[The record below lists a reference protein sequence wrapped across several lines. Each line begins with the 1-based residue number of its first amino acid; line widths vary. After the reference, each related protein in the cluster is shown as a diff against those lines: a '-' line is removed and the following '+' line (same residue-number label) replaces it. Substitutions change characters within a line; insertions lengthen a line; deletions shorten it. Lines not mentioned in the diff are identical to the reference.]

1 MAWGKFSLFDTVR
14 QICWIA
20 LGLIWAQGFPR
31 YERPPR
37 GWEALQR
44 GAVQV
49 WYLRGQENLAQEV
62 GAWSVDA
69 FQEITTLLEFQ
80 PEGML
85 TVRLHPSPRAWA
97 QQPLPTPQGSLTPPS
112 RIVEVF
118 PTGSRA
124 AFAAQVRS
132 RLIATVLE
140 HLYFSDGM
148 RFQNRTL
155 LYIPDWFL
163 WGFAYFWGE
172 GWTGED
178 IAWLQQLPTS
188 TFALIA
194 RRQPPR
200 SPFYRS
206 LYKSIWFYLY
216 RTYGQRKVIDL
227 LYMARLTRSIS
238 EALAL
243 TLNLS
248 EEELTQKWKAFVES
262 LKQESSLSPEEKLS
276 HPVLSAVVQENQLSY
291 ATHRKGSIRYFLQLQ
306 DQTYELP
313 GTWPWKNAYEE
324 SQVPM
329 AFSPEGKLA
338 WVAYQTEG
346 PLVWIW
352 DPGKRRYDRYPVEV
366 RAIHSMAWEG
376 EGTLWISALTDAGEV
391 ALFTLSYPQANL
403 RKAFT
408 AKGDLLWPLPRAGGE
423 VWAIWQ
429 PDTSV
434 LRPLSV
440 LWEPPRPV
448 RCKSGQC
455 EPLPFPSLYAA
466 FGGWVPAGESAF
478 TLSDVYGQGHP
489 WWIAADTSQPASG
502 FVPGLHSW
510 AGQRGDTVF
519 FRYAARGRWRLGA
532 LPAQALSP
540 RSEVFPP
547 VSAAEVIQ
555 FRLQRKGR
563 YAATYA
569 LPRPPALPDT
579 ARKDTPQ
586 SGRQPFYLFDEE
598 SDRPRQRRSRFRSV
612 PQAPPPP
619 SIPAVRALGRVP
631 FHLLLADLR
640 MGPTL
645 HPLMRLGW
653 RTELSLQDQQNNHS
667 FRFEWTPYMDLR
679 SSELRL
685 GYTACRYRLQPV
697 AELIKQSHFFS
708 GQRYGR
714 TLRNT
719 TWQGIVG
726 VRWVFTPSV
735 AVEATALGLQAHR
748 YDLQTPDQLD
758 LSAHTLWTGSR
769 FRFLV
774 ERVSYRE
781 RLAWEGWKLQLR
793 AEAYR
798 AGAEWGF
805 PLVSLQSTRFQPVGR
820 FFVLQLNG
828 HAAWGGSQGRYF
840 LLGGIPDWVNYEYL
854 QRSQIPPLSPA
865 GGYYLAEYAYMPG
878 FPYHARRGRN
888 LLLGSVVAR
897 IPLLAWQES
906 PTLPT
911 RPLYGFEWQIGY
923 YIGTTWTT
931 GNPFSQKNPIDAE
944 YIFKPPLVISVQT
957 LKSPFLMSI
966 GTGLTFRIM
975 QLPIGAEVYWPI
987 EEGRTD
993 KPRFL
998 VGFKQEL

>member
-1 MAWGKFSLFDTVR
+1 MR
-14 QICWIA
+14 QVSWIA
-20 LGLIWAQGFPR
+20 LTLVWAQGFPE
-31 YERPPR
+31 YELPIQ

-44 GAVQV
+44 GSVQV
-49 WYLRGQENLAQEV
+49 WYLRGQESLAQQV
-62 GAWSVDA
+62 SAWSADA
-69 FQEITTLLEFQ
+69 FQEITGLLEFQ
-80 PEGML
+80 PEGVL

-118 PTGSRA
+118 PAASRA

-132 RLIATVLE
+132 RIIATVLE
-140 HLYFSDGM
+140 HLYFSEGM

-155 LYIPDWFL
+155 LYMPDWFW

-178 IAWLQQLPTS
+178 IAWLQQLPPTAF
-188 TFALIA
+188 TLIA

-227 LYMARLTRSIS
+227 LYMARLTRNIS

-248 EEELTQKWKAFVES
+248 EEELTQKWKAFIES
-262 LKQESSLSPEEKLS
+262 LKQEPALPIDESFSS
-276 HPVLSAVVQENQLSY
+276 PVLAAAVHTNQVAY
-291 ATHRKGSIRYFLQLQ
+291 AAYRKGAIRYFLQLDGQ
-306 DQTYELP
+306 SYELP
-313 GTWPWKNAYEE
+313 GAWPWKNAYEE
-324 SQVPM
+324 PQVPL
-329 AFSPEGKLA
+329 AFSAGGRLA

-346 PLVWIW
+346 PVLWVW
-352 DPGKRRYDRYPVEV
+352 DPEKRRYDRYPVEV
-366 RAIHSMAWEG
+366 RAVHSLAWEQ
-376 EGTLWISALTDAGEV
+376 EGILWLSALTDAGEV
-391 ALFTLSYPQANL
+391 ALFTFSYPQGSL

-408 AKGDLLWPLPRAGGE
+408 AKGDLLWPLPRPQGE
-423 VWAIWQ
+423 VWALWQ

-434 LRPLSV
+434 LQPLSV
-440 LWEPPRPV
+440 VWEPPRPV
-448 RCKSGQC
+448 RCRSGQC

-466 FGGWVPAGESAF
+466 LGGWLPADSGAF
-478 TLSDVYGQGHP
+478 TLCDAYGQGHP
-489 WWIAADTSQPASG
+489 WWIAPDTNQPASG
-502 FVPGLHSW
+502 FVPGLYSW
-510 AGQRGDTVF
+510 VGRTGDTVF
-519 FRYAARGRWRLGA
+519 FLYAARGRWRLGS
-532 LPAQALSP
+532 LPAPTIAP

-547 VSAAEVIQ
+547 ISAAEVIQ

-563 YAATYA
+563 YTSTYA
-569 LPRPPALPDT
+569 VARPLPAQDT
-579 ARKDTPQ
+579 TQKDTPRAE
-586 SGRQPFYLFDEE
+586 RQPFYLFDEE
-598 SDRPRQRRSRFRSV
+598 SERPRRRRSRPKIV
-612 PQAPPPP
+612 PQEART
-619 SIPAVRALGRVP
+619 PALPTARPLGKVP

-653 RTELSLQDQQNNHS
+653 RTELALQDHQGNHR
-667 FRFEWTPYMDLR
+667 FRLEWTPYIDLR
-679 SSELRL
+679 SSQLQL
-685 GYTACRYRLQPV
+685 SYTAYRYRLQPV

-708 GQRYGR
+708 EQRYGR

-719 TWQGIVG
+719 TWQGVAG
-726 VRWVFTPSV
+726 VRWVLTPSL
-735 AVEATALGLQAHR
+735 AVEATVLGLQAHR
-748 YDLQTPDQLD
+748 YDLQNTDQLD
-758 LSAHTLWTGSR
+758 LSAHTFWTGGR
-769 FRFLV
+769 FRFLID
-774 ERVSYRE
+774 RVSYRE
-781 RLAWEGWKLQLR
+781 WFPWEGWKLQLR
-793 AEAYR
+793 TETYR
-798 AGAEWGF
+798 HGAQWGF
-805 PLVSLQSTRFQPVGR
+805 PLVSLQGTRFQPIGR
-820 FFVLQLNG
+820 LLMLQLNG
-828 HAAWGGSQGRYF
+828 HAAWGGLQGRYF
-840 LLGGIPDWVNYEYL
+840 LLGGVSDWVNYEYL
-854 QRSQIPPLSPA
+854 NRSQIPPLGPA
-865 GGYYLAEYAYMPG
+865 GAYYLAEYAYLPG

-897 IPLLAWQES
+897 IPLLAWQNSES
-906 PTLPT
+906 LPT

-957 LKSPFLMSI
+957 LKSPFLMSV

-975 QLPIGAEVYWPI
+975 QLPIGVEVYWPI
-987 EEGRTD
+987 EEARAD

-998 VGFKQEL
+998 LSFKQDL

>member
-1 MAWGKFSLFDTVR
+1 MRQVSWIVLSLV
-14 QICWIA
+14 
-20 LGLIWAQGFPR
+20 WAQGFPR

-49 WYLRGQENLAQEV
+49 WYLRGQESLAQQV
-62 GAWSVDA
+62 SAWGADA
-69 FQEITTLLEFQ
+69 LQEITGLLEFQ
-80 PEGML
+80 PEGVL

-97 QQPLPTPQGSLTPPS
+97 EQPLPAPQGSLTPPS

-124 AFAAQVRS
+124 ALAAQVRS

-140 HLYFSDGM
+140 HLYFSEGM

-155 LYIPDWFL
+155 LYMPDWFL

-178 IAWLQQLPTS
+178 IAWLQQKPTS
-188 TFALIA
+188 AFALIA
-194 RRQPPR
+194 SRQPPR

-248 EEELTQKWKAFVES
+248 EQELTQKWQAFVES
-262 LKQESSLSPEEKLS
+262 LKQESPFSPEEKLS
-276 HPVLSAVVQENQLSY
+276 QPVLAAAVQENQLAY
-291 ATHRKGSIRYFLQLQ
+291 ATYHKGAIRYFLRLQ

-313 GTWPWKNAYEE
+313 GSWPWKNAYEE
-324 SQVPM
+324 LRLPM

-352 DPGKRRYDRYPVEV
+352 DPAKRRYERYPVEV
-366 RAIHSMAWEG
+366 RTIHSMAWEG
-376 EGTLWISALTDAGEV
+376 EKTLWLSALTDAGEV
-391 ALFTLSYPQANL
+391 LLFTFSYPEANL

-408 AKGDLLWPLPRAGGE
+408 AKGDLLWPLPRTGGQ
-423 VWAIWQ
+423 VWALWQ
-429 PDTSV
+429 PDTST

-440 LWEPPRPV
+440 AWEPLRPV
-448 RCKSGQC
+448 QCQSGLC

-466 FGGWVPAGESAF
+466 SGGWLPADSGAF
-478 TLSDVYGQGHP
+478 TLCDVYGQGHP
-489 WWIAADTSQPASG
+489 WWVASDTSQPASG
-502 FVPGLHSW
+502 FVPGLYSW
-510 AGQRGDTVF
+510 VGRASDSVF
-519 FRYAARGRWRLGA
+519 FLYAARGRGRLGV
-532 LPAQALSP
+532 LPAQVLAP
-540 RSEVFPP
+540 RNEVFPP
-547 VSAAEVIQ
+547 LSAAEVIQ

-569 LPRPPALPDT
+569 LPTPPPSSDT
-579 ARKDTPQ
+579 SRADTPR
-586 SGRQPFYLFDEE
+586 SERQPFYLFDEE
-598 SDRPRQRRSRFRSV
+598 SERPRRRRSRSRVV
-612 PQAPPPP
+612 PQESRTP
-619 SIPAVRALGRVP
+619 SIPTAKALGRVP

-653 RTELSLQDQQNNHS
+653 RTALTLQDHRGHHS
-667 FRFEWTPYMDLR
+667 FRWEWTPYIDLR

-685 GYTACRYRLQPV
+685 SYTAYRYRLQPV
-697 AELIKQSHFFS
+697 VELSKQSHFFPE
-708 GQRYGR
+708 QRYGR

-719 TWQGIVG
+719 TWQGGVG
-726 VRWVFTPSV
+726 VRWVFTPSL
-735 AVEATALGLQAHR
+735 AVEATTLGLQAHR
-748 YDLQTPDQLD
+748 YDLQTTDQLD
-758 LSAHTLWTGSR
+758 LSAQTFWTGGR
-769 FRFLV
+769 LRFLID
-774 ERVSYRE
+774 RVAYRE
-781 RLAWEGWKLQLR
+781 RFPWEGWKLQLR

-798 AGAEWGF
+798 AGTAWGF

-820 FFVLQLNG
+820 FFVLQLHG
-828 HAAWGGSQGRYF
+828 HATWGGPQGRYF
-840 LLGGIPDWVNYEYL
+840 LLGGTPDWVNYEYL
-854 QRSQIPPLSPA
+854 NRSQIPPLGPA
-865 GGYYLAEYAYMPG
+865 GAYYLAEYAYLPG

-888 LLLGSVVAR
+888 LLLGAVVAR
-897 IPLLAWQES
+897 IPLLAWQTS
-906 PTLPT
+906 QTLPT

-957 LKSPFLMSI
+957 LKSPFLMSV
-966 GTGLTFRIM
+966 GTGVTFRLM
-975 QLPIGAEVYWPI
+975 QLPIGVEVYWPI
-987 EEGRTD
+987 EEARVG
-993 KPRFL
+993 KPRLL